1 MSRTKV
7 VEKSNFRI
15 IEKILLRLYNKHKM
29 KAKRL
34 YGIETNILMPFLV
47 SQYKQRGLTDF
58 KSVKSR
64 FFI

>member
-34 YGIETNILMPFLV
+34 YGIETNILKPFLV
-47 SQYKQRGLTDF
+47 SQYKQRGLADF
-58 KSVKSR
+58 
-64 FFI
+64 